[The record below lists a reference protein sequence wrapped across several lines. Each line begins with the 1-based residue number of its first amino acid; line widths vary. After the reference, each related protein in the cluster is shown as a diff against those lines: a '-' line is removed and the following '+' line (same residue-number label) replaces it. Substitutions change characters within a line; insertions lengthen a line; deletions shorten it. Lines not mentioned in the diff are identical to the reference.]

1 MAKILDGRAV
11 AKALNKQ
18 TTTQIDSLLEAG
30 ITPTLAI
37 MRANENPASIQYEKS
52 AARYMEKMRVATKR
66 VVFEEG
72 VNEAEFLEAL
82 DQLNNDSEVHGIL
95 VMQPL
100 PRAIS
105 LARVSECI
113 SPTKDID
120 GMHPL
125 NLGHIMAGNQKAHLP
140 STVKAVVELLRY
152 YDIRV
157 SQKDICVIGK
167 SNTVGKPLSVL
178 LLNERAT
185 VSNCHTGTQN
195 LEKYTSEADILISAT
210 GSIGLVTPQHVKKG
224 AVVIDIGFNFKD
236 NRAHGDVRYEEVAKI
251 ASAITPVPG
260 GVGSVTTAALAQQV
274 ANAAQWLQQ
283 K

>member
-18 TTTQIDSLLEAG
+18 TITQIDSLLEAG

-37 MRANENPASIQYEKS
+37 MRADENPASIQYEKS
-52 AARYMEKMRVATKR
+52 AARYMEKMRIATKH

-82 DQLNNDSEVHGIL
+82 DQLNHDSDVHGIL

-105 LARVSECI
+105 LARVSERI

-152 YDIRV
+152 YDISV

-236 NRAHGDVRYEEVAKI
+236 NKAHGDVQYEEVAKI

>member
-82 DQLNNDSEVHGIL
+82 DQLNHDSEVHGIL

-105 LARVSECI
+105 LARVSERI

-152 YDIRV
+152 YDISV

>member
-18 TTTQIDSLLEAG
+18 TTAQIDSLQEAG

-37 MRANENPASIQYEKS
+37 MRADENPASIQYEKS
-52 AARYMEKMRVATKR
+52 AARYMEKMRIATKH

-82 DQLNNDSEVHGIL
+82 DQLNNDSDVHGIL

-100 PRAIS
+100 PRSIS
-105 LARVSECI
+105 LARVSERI

-152 YDIRV
+152 YDISV

-167 SNTVGKPLSVL
+167 SNTVGKPLSIL

-236 NRAHGDVRYEEVAKI
+236 NKAHGDVQYEEVAKI

>member
-37 MRANENPASIQYEKS
+37 MRADENPASIQYEKS
-52 AARYMEKMRVATKR
+52 AARYMEKMRIATKH

-72 VNEAEFLEAL
+72 VDEAEFLEAL
-82 DQLNNDSEVHGIL
+82 DQLNHDSDVHGIL

-105 LARVSECI
+105 LARVSERI

-236 NRAHGDVRYEEVAKI
+236 NKAHGDVQYEEVAKI

>member
-1 MAKILDGRAV
+1 MAKLLDGRAV
-11 AKALNKQ
+11 AKALNEQ
-18 TTTQIDSLLEAG
+18 TATQIESLREAG
-30 ITPTLAI
+30 ILPMLAI
-37 MRANENPASIQYEKS
+37 MRADQNPASVQYEKS
-52 AARYMEKMRVATKR
+52 AARYMDKMGIATKHI
-66 VVFEEG
+66 VFEDG
-72 VNEAEFLEAL
+72 VSEDEFLKAL
-82 DQLNNDSEVHGIL
+82 DQLNDDPTVHGIL

-100 PRAIS
+100 PREIS
-105 LARVSECI
+105 LARVSERI

-125 NLGHIMAGNQKAHLP
+125 NLGHIMAGNKQAHLP
-140 STVKAVVELLRY
+140 STVKAVVELLNY
-152 YDIRV
+152 YNISV
-157 SQKDICVIGK
+157 AKKDICVIGK

-195 LEKYTSEADILISAT
+195 LEQYASAADILISAT
-210 GSIGLVTPQHVKKG
+210 GSIGLITKNHVKKG
-224 AVVIDIGFNFKD
+224 AVVIDVGFNFKD
-236 NRAHGDVRYEEVAKI
+236 NKAYGDVQFEEVAEI

>member
-1 MAKILDGRAV
+1 MAKWLDGRVV

-18 TTTQIDSLLEAG
+18 TTTQIESLQEAG
-30 ITPTLAI
+30 ISPTLAI
-37 MRANENPASIQYEKS
+37 MRADQNPASIQYEKS
-52 AARYMEKMRVATKR
+52 ATRYMEKMGIATKHI
-66 VVFEEG
+66 VFEES
-72 VNEAEFLEAL
+72 VSEDEFLAAL
-82 DQLNNDSEVHGIL
+82 DQLNADSAVHGIL

-100 PRAIS
+100 PLAIS
-105 LARVSECI
+105 LARVSERI
-113 SPTKDID
+113 SPKKDID

-125 NLGHIMAGNQKAHLP
+125 NLGHIMAGNKQAHLP

-152 YDIRV
+152 YEISV
-157 SQKDICVIGK
+157 SKKDICVIGK

-195 LEKYTSEADILISAT
+195 LEQYASSADILISAT
-210 GSIGLVTPQHVKKG
+210 GSIGLVTKKHVKKG
-224 AVVIDIGFNFKD
+224 AVVIDVGFNFKD
-236 NRAHGDVRYEEVAKI
+236 NKAYGDVQFDEVSEI

-274 ANAAQWLQQ
+274 TNAAQWLQQ

>member
-18 TTTQIDSLLEAG
+18 TITQIDSLLEAG

-37 MRANENPASIQYEKS
+37 MRADENPASIQYEKS
-52 AARYMEKMRVATKR
+52 AARYMEKMRIATKH

-82 DQLNNDSEVHGIL
+82 EQLNHDSDVHGIL

-105 LARVSECI
+105 LARVSERI

-152 YDIRV
+152 YDISV

-236 NRAHGDVRYEEVAKI
+236 NKAHGDVQYEEVAKI

>member
-18 TTTQIDSLLEAG
+18 TITQIDSLLEAG

-37 MRANENPASIQYEKS
+37 MRADENPVSIQYEKS
-52 AARYMEKMRVATKR
+52 AARYMEKMRIATKH

-82 DQLNNDSEVHGIL
+82 EQLNHDSDVHGIL

-100 PRAIS
+100 PRSIS
-105 LARVSECI
+105 LARVSERI

-152 YDIRV
+152 YDISV

-167 SNTVGKPLSVL
+167 SNTVGKPLSIL

-236 NRAHGDVRYEEVAKI
+236 NKAHGDVQYEEVAKI

>member
-1 MAKILDGRAV
+1 MAKWLDGRVV

-18 TTTQIDSLLEAG
+18 TTTQIESLQEAG
-30 ITPTLAI
+30 ISPTLAI
-37 MRANENPASIQYEKS
+37 MRADQNPASIQYEKS
-52 AARYMEKMRVATKR
+52 ATRYMEKMGIATKHI
-66 VVFEEG
+66 VFEES
-72 VNEAEFLEAL
+72 VSEDEFLAAL
-82 DQLNNDSEVHGIL
+82 DQLNADSAVHGIL

-100 PRAIS
+100 PLAIS
-105 LARVSECI
+105 LARVSERI
-113 SPTKDID
+113 SPKKDID

-125 NLGHIMAGNQKAHLP
+125 NLGHIMAGNKQAHLP

-152 YDIRV
+152 YEISV
-157 SQKDICVIGK
+157 SKKDICVIGK

-195 LEKYTSEADILISAT
+195 LEQYASAADILISAT
-210 GSIGLVTPQHVKKG
+210 GSIGLVTKKHVKKG
-224 AVVIDIGFNFKD
+224 AVVIDVGFNFKD
-236 NRAHGDVRYEEVAKI
+236 NKAYGDVQFDEVSEI

-274 ANAAQWLQQ
+274 TNAAQWLQQ

>member
-1 MAKILDGRAV
+1 MAKLLDGRVV

-18 TTTQIDSLLEAG
+18 TTTQIESLYEVG

-37 MRANENPASIQYEKS
+37 MRADENPSSIQYEKT
-52 AARYMEKMRVATKR
+52 AANYMQKMGIATQHIVLKD
-66 VVFEEG
+66 EISETK
-72 VNEAEFLEAL
+72 FLQKLE
-82 DQLNNDSEVHGIL
+82 QLNTNPTIHGIL

-100 PRAIS
+100 PRTIS
-105 LARVSECI
+105 LARVSESI
-113 SPTKDID
+113 APMKDID

-125 NLGHIMAGNQKAHLP
+125 NLGHIMSGNKKSHLP
-140 STVKAVVELLRY
+140 STVKAVLELLRY
-152 YDIRV
+152 YEINV
-157 SQKDICVIGK
+157 AKKDICVIGK

-185 VSNCHTGTQN
+185 VTTCHTGTKN
-195 LEKYTSEADILISAT
+195 LKQYTQVADILISAA
-210 GSIGLVTPQHVKKG
+210 GNIGLITKKHVEKD
-224 AVVIDIGFNFKD
+224 AVVIDVGFSFKD
-236 NRAHGDVRYEEVAKI
+236 NKAYGDVQFDEVAEI

-274 ANAAQWLQQ
+274 ANAAQWLQE